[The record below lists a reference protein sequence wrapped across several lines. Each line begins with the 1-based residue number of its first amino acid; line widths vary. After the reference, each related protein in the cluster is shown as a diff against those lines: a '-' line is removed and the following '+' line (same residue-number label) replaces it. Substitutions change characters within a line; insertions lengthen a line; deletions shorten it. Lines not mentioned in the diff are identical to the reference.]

1 MKRIALAA
9 ILTAV
14 LAGPALAGQCPVE
27 MKKIDAALAASPQI
41 SAEQMTEVKALRAQG
56 EAEHKGGQH
65 GASVKTL
72 AKAKDILGVM

>member
-14 LAGPALAGQCPVE
+14 FAGPAFASGCPTE
-27 MKKIDAALAASPQI
+27 MKKIDAALAANPQI

-56 EAEHKGGQH
+56 EEQHKGGQH
-65 GASVKTL
+65 GASIKTL